1 MVPQK
6 SSPKLKP
13 AVAPVKR
20 GQDEAAQPGAD
31 GATGAMGPP
40 VSAGEG
46 LVPSGIPGLD
56 ELMGGPL
63 EEASTTILAG
73 ETGSGKTTFL
83 SQFLCRGA
91 VDYGEPGVLLSF
103 EEPTPFVYKH
113 MLSYGF
119 DFAALEEQ
127 NLFAAIS
134 YRPHEVR
141 KLVEEGGGLIWDT
154 ISSLGAKR
162 LAIDSLTSYSMLFET
177 AYQAREAELLLFDLL
192 HKWKCTSLLSAE
204 GVNFPKGGGQSGMDY
219 LADGVLLLHHPRH
232 QSSRYRAIEVLKMR
246 GRKHS
251 EKMCPFEFAEGEG
264 VKVFPGENIFYDIK
278 EKEE

>member
-1 MVPQK
+1 MASPK
-6 SSPKLKP
+6 PSPKLSP

-20 GQDEAAQPGAD
+20 GQEAAQPGAE
-31 GATGAMGPP
+31 GATGSMQP
-40 VSAGEG
+40 VFAGEG
-46 LVPSGIPGLD
+46 LTPSGIPGLD
-56 ELMGGPL
+56 ELMGGPF
-63 EEASTTILAG
+63 EESSTAIIAG
-73 ETGSGKTTFL
+73 EAGSGKTTFL
-83 SQFLCRGA
+83 SQFLYRGA

-103 EEPTPFVYKH
+103 EEPTPFVFKH
-113 MLSYGF
+113 MLPYGF
-119 DFAALEEQ
+119 DFQALEKQ
-127 NLFAAIS
+127 NLFASIS

-154 ISSLGAKR
+154 ISSMGAKR

-204 GVNFPKGGGQSGMDY
+204 GLSFPKSGGLSGMEY
-219 LADGVLLLHHPRH
+219 LADGVLLLHHPRY

-251 EKMCPFEFAEGEG
+251 EKMCPFEFADGEG
-264 VKVFPGENIFYDIK
+264 VKVYPGESIFYDIK
-278 EKEE
+278 EKDE